1 MSSQL
6 AAETEG
12 PLEELAQRFA
22 AICESAVDPLEVASA
37 LEFDGVSD
45 RAARTEYEV
54 PDVFT
59 LARLLYARVPRRPA
73 PPATEPDPWQA
84 SHPLLHGLLY
94 ALPAVCFPAVGALL
108 AGPGVLPALVIAL
121 LSGWGLS
128 QGLAAVGYLRLG
140 ASGAAHARRGLRDGL
155 ACCLVAVA
163 LIMTATALTVHARL
177 PVFAFGAGEAAYMLG
192 ACVLLVT
199 GAERWL
205 PAALAPGVT
214 GATVFLVLGMPAQL
228 EYQTWAAL
236 AATPVVACAIAAAHT
251 MGAWPRRRGAPS
263 QATGA
268 PSPATDARSRA
279 GRLKG
284 GELLGALPAAALG
297 VIAGGLL
304 SFPVV
309 AGVSGHGGGNV
320 GALMASVP
328 LALSM
333 GAAEWCLLRYRR
345 ATRRLLWLTDD
356 TRWFRGRAGLLLLGA
371 LGQYL
376 FGTIMLVSLALGV
389 ALLSSQ
395 VTLGAVLLLSVG
407 GYLVLGAAMFLVL
420 LLQTMRIRLVPLAA
434 AAATLGVELA
444 LRRHGLAVQVAAPS
458 ALLVAVGG
466 YALARLGAA
475 VLHA

>member
-1 MSSQL
+1 MSSQS
-6 AAETEG
+6 AVENPE
-12 PLEELAQRFA
+12 PLERLAQRFA

-45 RAARTEYEV
+45 RTARIEYAV

-59 LARLLYARVPRRPA
+59 LARLLYARVPRKPA
-73 PPATEPDPWQA
+73 PPAAEPDPWQA
-84 SHPLLHGLLY
+84 SRPLLHGLLY

-108 AGPGVLPALVIAL
+108 AGPGVLPALVVAL

-140 ASGAAHARRGLRDGL
+140 TSGPAQARRALRDGL
-155 ACCLVAVA
+155 AWGLVAVA

-177 PVFAFGAGEAAYMLG
+177 PVLAFGVGEAAYMLG

-214 GATVFLVLGMPAQL
+214 GATVFLAAGMPARL

-236 AATPVVACAIAAAHT
+236 AATPLLACVIAAAHT
-251 MGAWPRRRGAPS
+251 AGAR
-263 QATGA
+263 
-268 PSPATDARSRA
+268 ARA
-279 GRLKG
+279 DRLNP

-297 VIAGGLL
+297 VIAAGLL

-309 AGVSGHGGGNV
+309 AGVSGRGGGNV
-320 GALMASVP
+320 GALIASVP

-333 GAAEWCLLRYRR
+333 GAAEWSLLRYRR
-345 ATRRLLWLTDD
+345 ATRRLLWLTSDP
-356 TRWFRGRAGLLLLGA
+356 RWFRGHAGLLLLGA
-371 LGQYL
+371 LGRYV
-376 FGTIMLVSLALGV
+376 FGMIALVGVALGV
-389 ALLSSQ
+389 ALLSDQ
-395 VTLGAVLLLSVG
+395 VTFSATMLASIA
-407 GYLVLGAAMFLVL
+407 GYLLLGAAMFLVL
-420 LLQTMRIRLVPLAA
+420 LLQAVRIRLVPLAA
-434 AAATLGVELA
+434 AAATLGAELA
-444 LRRHGLAVQVAAPS
+444 LRHHGLAVQVTAPA
-458 ALLVAVGG
+458 ALLVTVGG